1 MGGASPNRGIVSV
14 ALNEGLGHAGVLRL
28 EDPIEDLFCDHIS
41 TTRGDFR
48 IFTGLWEGA
57 GPYTQTLLN
66 AFETLPAGR
75 MKDRVLTSVYALLR
89 LSDALAERAGVDR
102 STVSSG
108 TPNGDFPVPS
118 AEELKRLSRRVRF
131 SDGDLIRLN
140 IDKNGADPISSA
152 SSANAP
158 ADQRSPSRR
167 YADRILSF
175 ANDPIGYRRSQS
187 CQPLH
192 RPSRAPC
199 ERGKRRW
206 HGRSPSICFA
216 P

>member
-1 MGGASPNRGIVSV
+1 MGGASPNRRMSCGPRSWPRRGV
-14 ALNEGLGHAGVLRL
+14 APRRPDRGLVLRPHL
-28 EDPIEDLFCDHIS
+28 HH
-41 TTRGDFR
+41 TRCFK

-140 IDKNGADPISSA
+140 IDKNALSPFLLQA
-152 SSANAP
+152 ANAP
-158 ADQRSPSRR
+158 AISDRPAGDTPIEFYPLQTIPSGIVVLNP
-167 YADRILSF
+167 ANLS
-175 ANDPIGYRRSQS
+175 
-187 CQPLH
+187 H

-206 HGRSPSICFA
+206 HGRSPSICLA